1 MRKIQIALLA
11 IVVILS
17 ACSKEQT
24 SSNYQE
30 ISVAELSSSITT
42 FIDENYPD
50 ATIVSALQAEKA
62 TDATY
67 IVALNTSEEIAFDA
81 AGTCLGDAEDLSV
94 ARHQRKGGPRHG
106 GGGQGGHHGQI
117 PGGIPVDSLPS
128 NISSFVSANYANARI
143 VGARLD
149 STCQFGSVINVMVR
163 ELRTAPT
170 RLTFDL
176 TGTYLFKGE
185 RALFASLPQA
195 VIDTVAA
202 NFTVNANVKN
212 KAEKLTLASNSTIE
226 YTVYLRNNG
235 TRTAVTLLENGTIVC
250 TK

>member
-11 IVVILS
+11 MVVILS
-17 ACSKEQT
+17 ACSEEQ
-24 SSNYQE
+24 SASNYQE
-30 ISVAELSSSITT
+30 ISVSELSTNITS

-62 TDATY
+62 TEASF

-81 AGTCLGDAEDLSV
+81 SGTCLGNAEDLSV
-94 ARHQRKGGPRHG
+94 ARHQRKGGPKHG
-106 GGGQGGHHGQI
+106 GGHGGHHGQI

-128 NISSFVSANYANARI
+128 NISTFVSTNYANSKI
-143 VGARLD
+143 IGARLD

-176 TGTYLFKGE
+176 SGNYLFKAE
-185 RALFASLPQA
+185 RALYASLPQA
-195 VIDTVAA
+195 VIDTISA
-202 NFTVNANVKN
+202 NYTVNANVKN

-226 YTVYLRNNG
+226 YTVYLRNNNV
-235 TRTAVTLLENGTIVC
+235 RTAVTLLENGTIVC

>member
-1 MRKIQIALLA
+1 MRKLQTAMLA
-11 IVVILS
+11 MVVILS
-17 ACSKEQT
+17 ACSKEQS

-30 ISVAELSSSITT
+30 ISVAELSSNITS

-81 AGTCLGDAEDLSV
+81 AGTCLGNAEDLSV

-106 GGGQGGHHGQI
+106 DGGHGGHHGQI

-128 NISSFVSANYANARI
+128 NVSTFISTNYANARI
-143 VGARLD
+143 MGARLD

-163 ELRTAPT
+163 ESRTAPT
-170 RLTFDL
+170 LLTFDL
-176 TGTYLFKGE
+176 NGNYLFKAE
-185 RALFASLPQA
+185 RALYASLPQA
-195 VIDTVAA
+195 VLDTVSA
-202 NFTVNANVKN
+202 NFSGNTGVKN
-212 KAEKLTLASNSTIE
+212 KAEKLTLATNSTIE
-226 YTVYLRNNG
+226 YNVYLKYNG
-235 TRTAVTLLENGTIVC
+235 AKVSITLLEDGTIVC